1 MTQVT
6 FIGAG
11 SVEFT
16 RNVATDLCSYPEF
29 RNNLRL
35 TLFDISAER
44 LAHAQR
50 LVRRISEQSG
60 AGAVVTATRDRR
72 EALAGADYVI
82 NEVQVGGYDA
92 TRADFDIPARYG
104 VRQTIGDT
112 LGIGGIFRGLRTIPV
127 VTALARDME
136 EVCPD
141 AYLLSYSN
149 PMAMLPWAV
158 YEGTGFSR
166 VFGLCH
172 SVRDTQAFL
181 TSLVGASPDRVRFL
195 TAGFNHQAFV
205 LRFEEDGKSLYPR
218 LASVIEGSPEL
229 QRRVRVEIY
238 RRFGYFPTESSEHSA
253 EYLPWFMRHDS
264 EVERFRIF
272 VGDYLERSEENLR
285 ELSALDEALA
295 SDAPLDL
302 SPAHELASLFI
313 HSLETGTER
322 ELHVNIRNGGLI
334 SSLPDECCVE
344 VPCVVGAGGPKPV
357 AVGALPPQI
366 AALNR
371 TFLNVVELTVRA
383 ALEESRDH
391 AYQAALLDPNTAA
404 TLTTTQTIAMCD
416 DLFEAHGDLIGW
428 AVRQRLCVLDRPA

>member
-1 MTQVT
+1 VIKVT
-6 FIGAG
+6 FVGAG
-11 SVEFT
+11 SIEFT
-16 RNVATDLCSYPEF
+16 RNVVTDLCSYPEF
-29 RNNLRL
+29 RASLHL
-35 TLFDISAER
+35 ALYDISAER
-44 LAHAQR
+44 LAHAEQ
-50 LVRRISEQSG
+50 LAGRISAQAG
-60 AGAVVTATRDRR
+60 AGAVVTATQDRR
-72 EALAGADYVI
+72 AALAGAGYVI

-127 VTALARDME
+127 VTALARDMQ

-158 YEGTGFSR
+158 YGGTALRR

-181 TSLVGASPDRVRFL
+181 TGLVGADPDRVRFL

-205 LRFEEDGKSLYPR
+205 LRFEQDGRSLYPR
-218 LASVIEGSPEL
+218 LAKIIEDSPEL
-229 QRRVRVEIY
+229 HRRVRVEIF
-238 RRFGYFPTESSEHSA
+238 RRFGYFPTES
-253 EYLPWFMRHDS
+253 
-264 EVERFRIF
+264 
-272 VGDYLERSEENLR
+272 
-285 ELSALDEALA
+285 
-295 SDAPLDL
+295 
-302 SPAHELASLFI
+302 ASLFI
-313 HSLETGTER
+313 HALETGTER

-344 VPCVVGAGGPKPV
+344 VPCVVGAGGAKPV
-357 AVGALPPQI
+357 PVGALPPQL

-391 AYQAALLDPNTAA
+391 VYQAALLDPNTAA
-404 TLTTTQTIAMCD
+404 TLTTTEIVAMCD
-416 DLFEAHGDLIGW
+416 DLFEAHRDL
-428 AVRQRLCVLDRPA
+428 LPAAFSR

>member
-1 MTQVT
+1 VIKVT

-16 RNVATDLCSYPEF
+16 RNVATDLCAYPEF
-29 RNNLRL
+29 RGGLHFAL
-35 TLFDISAER
+35 YDISAER
-44 LAHAQR
+44 LAHAER
-50 LVRRISEQSG
+50 LVSRISAQSG
-60 AGAVVTATRDRR
+60 ADATVTATLDRR
-72 EALAGADYVI
+72 TALTDADYVI
-82 NEVQVGGYDA
+82 NEVQVGGYAA

-127 VTALARDME
+127 VVDLARDML
-136 EVCPD
+136 EVCPG

-158 YEGTGFSR
+158 YEGAGFDR

-181 TSLVGASPDRVRFL
+181 TELVGADPERVRFL

-205 LRFEEDGKSLYPR
+205 LRFEQDGQSLYPR
-218 LASVIEGSPEL
+218 LAEVIESSPEL
-229 QRRVRVEIY
+229 QRRVRVEIF

-253 EYLPWFMRHDS
+253 EYVPWFMRHDDQI
-264 EVERFRIF
+264 ERFRIF

-285 ELSALDEALA
+285 ELESLERQLA
-295 SDAPLDL
+295 GNEPLTL
-302 SPAHELASLFI
+302 EPTSELASQFI

-322 ELHVNIRNGGLI
+322 ERHVNIRNGGLI
-334 SSLPDECCVE
+334 ASLPDQCCVE
-344 VPCVVGAGGPKPV
+344 VPCHVGAGGAKPV
-357 AVGALPPQI
+357 PVGVLPPQLT
-366 AALNR
+366 ALNR

-383 ALEESRDH
+383 ALDGSRDH
-391 AYQAALLDPNTAA
+391 VYQAALLDPNTAA
-404 TLTTTQTIAMCD
+404 TLTTAQTVAMCD
-416 DLFEAHGDLIGW
+416 ELLDAHRHLLPAALQIPARLPRIGG
-428 AVRQRLCVLDRPA
+428 